1 VVEKRTLAFVT
12 LGVLVWALM
21 ASAFVGYY
29 YLQSRASSQQLDDNQ
44 YSLLKSAL
52 NYDKAISKYNAL
64 SGEYS
69 ALHGSCSF
77 FSDSNYVELLKP
89 FEHLAVALSRNYTSL
104 LKTQEDLNE
113 AYSELMDHYELLRQ
127 RGTVPK
133 KEFEDLLNEYYNLFH
148 KLVLKELAQLIG
160 ETVQQSVNI
169 VIDYGNGT
177 AVWRNDTAMS
187 AGSTLFELTIKAAL
201 LNYTYYPAMEPGHI
215 LVNSINDKTTFTDP
229 SYSFGYSW
237 IWYHWNDAQKKWAV
251 GPVGCDAWL
260 LRDGCSYKWSYEYWH
275 L

>member
-12 LGVLVWALM
+12 LGVLIWASM

-29 YLQSRASSQQLDDNQ
+29 YFQSRAFSQQLDENQ

-69 ALHGSCSF
+69 ALHGSYSF
-77 FSDSNYVELLKP
+77 FSGSNYAELLEP
-89 FEHLAVALSRNYTSL
+89 FEPLAAALSRKYTSL
-104 LKTQEDLNE
+104 LSTQEDLSE
-113 AYSELMDHYELLRQ
+113 AYSELLAHYELLRQ
-127 RGTVPK
+127 KGTVQK
-133 KEFEDLLNEYYNLFH
+133 EEFENLLNEYYNLFH
-148 KLVLKELAQLIG
+148 KLVLKELSQLIG
-160 ETVQQSVNI
+160 ETVHQTVNI
-169 VIDYGNGT
+169 IIDYGNGT
-177 AVWRNDTAMS
+177 AIWRNGTEMS
-187 AGSTLFELTIKAAL
+187 AGSTLFELTMKTVV
-201 LNYTYYPAMEPGHI
+201 LNYTYYPVMEPGHI
-215 LVNSINDKTTFTDP
+215 LVNSINDKATFTDP

-237 IWYHWNDAQKKWAV
+237 IWYYWEDAQKKWAV

-260 LRDGCSYKWSYEYWH
+260 LKDGCSYKWSYEYWH